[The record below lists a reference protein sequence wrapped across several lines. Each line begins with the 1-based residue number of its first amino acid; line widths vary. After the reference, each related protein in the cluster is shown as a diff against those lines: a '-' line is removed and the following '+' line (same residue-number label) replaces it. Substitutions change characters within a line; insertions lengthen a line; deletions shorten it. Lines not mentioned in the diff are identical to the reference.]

1 MRTSD
6 PIRYEVFGPFGSGYN
21 IRVTGPS
28 GSGSLRFTRDYAGSA
43 VKTPTEKYDISA
55 EGAYSANGK
64 KVIELVGKSVITEST
79 DLLLLA
85 LFSVNHHFQCK
96 TGPFSHDCA

>member
-1 MRTSD
+1 MAS
-6 PIRYEVFGPFGSGYN
+6 VLASPFHSGY
-21 IRVTGPS
+21 
-28 GSGSLRFTRDYAGSA
+28 LRFTRDYAGSA

-79 DLLLLA
+79 ELL
-85 LFSVNHHFQCK
+85 
-96 TGPFSHDCA
+96 